1 MQLDNPALTV
11 ALALAAGVL
20 AQSLA
25 RHLRMPG
32 IVLLLVAGIMLG
44 PDALGAVRPRTLG
57 ASLEMLVGL
66 SVAVILFDGGLNLNI
81 VRLRREAAVIRRLIT
96 IGAAVTAVGGTLAA
110 RLGMGWP
117 WPVAILFGTLVIVTG
132 PTVITP
138 LLRRIRVTHGAE
150 TALEAEGVLIDPIG
164 AIIAVVTLEV
174 VLSGTLGGAAHG
186 LLGLTSRLAL
196 GALAGTLAGL
206 LIGGVL
212 RYGRIVPEGYENIFT
227 LSMVLAVFE
236 ASDAIQPESGILAAT
251 VAGLVVGNLESRT
264 SRELREFKEQ
274 LTTLFVGMLFV
285 LLAADVR
292 LDEVAAL
299 GWRGVA
305 VVALLIAV
313 VRPLDVLVSTWRSG
327 LSARERAF
335 MCWIGPRG
343 IVAAAVA
350 SIFAERLADHGSPY
364 GTEFR
369 ALVFLVIAV
378 TVVLQGGTGG
388 LLASVLGLR
397 RPSEQGYAI
406 VGANALGRAVARTLA
421 RAGEEVVLIDSNPRE
436 VAIAAADGLRVIHG
450 NANDETI
457 LEAADFEGRRGVL
470 AVTPNEGANLLV
482 GERVRAH
489 ARAVAALV
497 AIARGK
503 AAVTPRRAREA
514 GVHLLFGGPI
524 ALAEWIAA
532 LERGEA
538 ELQSWRYAGSEA
550 RFPERPGASDGEARA
565 PLPLVHWR
573 GRAATP
579 VSDATTVRR
588 GDVVVFAVPTGPGAS
603 GPLALGVG
611 EWVLEEAP
619 ALRDPGVAGAIAT
632 SPADPPG
639 EGTAARTT
647 PFATGGRP
655 SAAGVARGTA

>member
-25 RHLRMPG
+25 RHLRVPG
-32 IVLLLVAGIMLG
+32 IVLLLVAGILLG
-44 PDALGAVRPRTLG
+44 PDGLELVRPRTLG
-57 ASLEMLVGL
+57 ASLEVLVGL
-66 SVAVILFDGGLNLNI
+66 SVAVILFDGGLNLNLG
-81 VRLRREAAVIRRLIT
+81 RLRREGAVIRRLIT
-96 IGAAVTAVGGTLAA
+96 MGAAVTAIGGTLAA
-110 RLGMGWP
+110 RVGMGWP

-138 LLRRIRVTHGAE
+138 LLRRIRVTRGVE
-150 TALEAEGVLIDPIG
+150 TALEAEGVLIDPVG
-164 AIIAVVTLEV
+164 AIVAVVALEI
-174 VLSGTLGGAAHG
+174 VLAGTLGGAAHG
-186 LLGLTSRLAL
+186 LVGLTSRLAL

-212 RYGRIVPEGYENIFT
+212 RYGRVVPDGYENIFT
-227 LSMVLAVFE
+227 LSIVLAVFE

-292 LDEVAAL
+292 LREVGAL

-327 LSARERAF
+327 FSARERAF

-350 SIFAERLADHGSPY
+350 SIFAERLADNGSPY
-364 GTEFR
+364 GAELQ

-378 TVVLQGGTGG
+378 TVVLQGSTGG
-388 LLASVLGLR
+388 ILAAILGLR
-397 RPSEQGYAI
+397 RPSNQGYAL
-406 VGANALGRAVARTLA
+406 VGANALGRAIARALA
-421 RAGEEVVLIDSNPRE
+421 RAGDEVVLIDSNPRE
-436 VAIAAADGLRVIHG
+436 AEAAAAEGFRVLHG
-450 NANDETI
+450 NANEETI
-457 LEAADFEGRRGVL
+457 LELADVEGRRGLL
-470 AVTPNEGANLLV
+470 AVTPNEGANLLL
-482 GERVRAH
+482 GERVRTH
-489 ARAVAALV
+489 ARSVAALV
-497 AIARGK
+497 AIAQGK
-503 AAVTPRRAREA
+503 AAVTPRRAREV

-524 ALAEWIAA
+524 GLTEWIAA
-532 LERGEA
+532 LEHGEA
-538 ELQSWRYAGSEA
+538 ELQAWKYAGSEA
-550 RFPERPGASDGEARA
+550 RFPERPGTTDGDART

-573 GRAATP
+573 GRVATP

-588 GDVVVFAVPTGPGAS
+588 GDVVVFAVPTDPRAA
-603 GPLALGVG
+603 GPLALGLG
-611 EWVLEEAP
+611 EWVVEETP
-619 ALRDPGVAGAIAT
+619 AMREIEAVDGRGAVVVAT
-632 SPADPPG
+632 
-639 EGTAARTT
+639 
-647 PFATGGRP
+647 
-655 SAAGVARGTA
+655 SAAGTHEGGEGG